1 MSDFYGVYAHCRDS
15 AWRCLIDFD
24 VRELPVKVVAIARR
38 AGIRVV
44 KDSDVGELRRDE
56 YGASI
61 KCADSWTIVYD
72 DSLPAEESRFVIAH
86 ELGHIFLGHDFKYS
100 GDATIIDERK
110 LRSETQADM
119 FAERLLAPAFALH
132 ELEITDADRHP
143 RSVQTSARSGKAARE
158 THGTSR
164 GARRVLRKSA
174 RKAALFAVLPLAHRV
189 RGGEVGQIDAFC
201 PSFRD
206 VLLASRRWFSS
217 FLQISENL
225 RNVLAMC
232 AVLW

>member
-86 ELGHIFLGHDFKYS
+86 ELGHIFS
-100 GDATIIDERK
+100 GTTASTPGTR
-110 LRSETQADM
+110 RS
-119 FAERLLAPAFALH
+119 
-132 ELEITDADRHP
+132 
-143 RSVQTSARSGKAARE
+143 STSASC
-158 THGTSR
+158 
-164 GARRVLRKSA
+164 A
-174 RKAALFAVLPLAHRV
+174 RKR
-189 RGGEVGQIDAFC
+189 RRIC
-201 PSFRD
+201 SPSGF
-206 VLLASRRWFSS
+206 
-217 FLQISENL
+217 
-225 RNVLAMC
+225 
-232 AVLW
+232 

>member
-44 KDSDVGELRRDE
+44 KDSDVGELRQDE

-86 ELGHIFLGHDFKYS
+86 ELGHIFLGHDCKYS

-132 ELEITDADRHP
+132 ELEITDADGIRGLCKLP
-143 RSVQTSARSGKAARE
+143 PGAAKRRARRME
-158 THGTSR
+158 LLEER
-164 GARRVLRKSA
+164 GAFYAS
-174 RKAALFAVLPLAHRV
+174 PLEKRLYSRFYPWLIEFGEGKWV
-189 RGGEVGQIDAFC
+189 R
-201 PSFRD
+201 
-206 VLLASRRWFSS
+206 
-217 FLQISENL
+217 
-225 RNVLAMC
+225 
-232 AVLW
+232 

>member
-86 ELGHIFLGHDFKYS
+86 ELGHIFLGHEMKYGYHTRKYNIVKPS
-100 GDATIIDERK
+100 DET
-110 LRSETQADM
+110 EADM
-119 FAERLLAPAFALH
+119 FAARLLAPACVLWGIGVKTAEDIA
-132 ELEITDADRHP
+132 ELCNISYT
-143 RSVQTSARSGKAARE
+143 AARIRARRLE
-158 THGTSR
+158 TLRSR
-164 GARRVLRKSA
+164 GKFLSSQLERRVYDNFSEFIQNYRK
-174 RKAALFAVLPLAHRV
+174 
-189 RGGEVGQIDAFC
+189 GEI
-201 PSFRD
+201 
-206 VLLASRRWFSS
+206 
-217 FLQISENL
+217 
-225 RNVLAMC
+225 
-232 AVLW
+232 

>member
-86 ELGHIFLGHDFKYS
+86 ELGHIFLGHDCKYS

-110 LRSETQADM
+110 LDFT
-119 FAERLLAPAFALH
+119 
-132 ELEITDADRHP
+132 I
-143 RSVQTSARSGKAARE
+143 
-158 THGTSR
+158 
-164 GARRVLRKSA
+164 
-174 RKAALFAVLPLAHRV
+174 
-189 RGGEVGQIDAFC
+189 
-201 PSFRD
+201 
-206 VLLASRRWFSS
+206 
-217 FLQISENL
+217 
-225 RNVLAMC
+225 
-232 AVLW
+232 